1 MGNSDQPPTTHTV
14 RRRGVLKAGLIGTA
28 VLALGGISLAMR
40 GTLMRAKPGRGLRV
54 LNAKEYSVLVAI
66 ADRICPAAGEGAP
79 GASAIGI
86 AATIDQHL
94 ANAEKDVQGAI
105 KLLLGVFDN
114 ALTGALFGERLAPFT
129 QLDPQAQD
137 RVLTQWRAST
147 VAFRRSA
154 FGALNGLISS
164 TYFGDAR
171 TWQRIGYDGPPSPQ
185 ALRVGFSMNLVDYE
199 RLKARKG

>member
-1 MGNSDQPPTTHTV
+1 MDNSRHAQVALANAGQRDALDAVRNRGVPINVMGNSDQPPTTHTV

-40 GTLMRAKPGRGLRV
+40 GTLMRAKPGHGLRV

-86 AATIDQHL
+86 AATIDQQL

-105 KLLLGVFDN
+105 KLLLGVFEN

-137 RVLTQWRAST
+137 RVLTQWRAS
-147 VAFRRSA
+147 ACRA
-154 FGALNGLISS
+154 
-164 TYFGDAR
+164 
-171 TWQRIGYDGPPSPQ
+171 WPS
-185 ALRVGFSMNLVDYE
+185 
-199 RLKARKG
+199 